1 MIAEELPDDW
11 HDLELYLPSRHI
23 LSSTSPPPLP
33 LPLNRR
39 LIEAQPHPYPLDAR
53 ALVSSNSEFSP
64 NFPSL
69 SSMSLIANSSA
80 SAPVPP
86 FSVYDAG
93 PSAAASA
100 SASVSV
106 SVSPLQALLVAA
118 LLLVIAGTAVG
129 NFLVALSLLAVRRLR
144 SQPANLLLLSLSISD
159 QLIALTVE
167 PFALYKTFFAP
178 YGWELGPFTCKVCTL
193 HLQTFDCVLV
203 YAIRVINLL
212 CTLTTS
218 TLYS

>member
-23 LSSTSPPPLP
+23 LSSTSLPPPPLP
-33 LPLNRR
+33 LNRG
-39 LIEAQPHPYPLDAR
+39 LIEAQPHSYPLDAR

-64 NFPSL
+64 NFPLL

-86 FSVYDAG
+86 FSVSDAG
-93 PSAAASA
+93 PSA

-106 SVSPLQALLVAA
+106 SPLQVLLVAA
-118 LLLVIAGTAVG
+118 LVLVIAGTAVG

-144 SQPANLLLLSLSISD
+144 SQPANILLLSLSISD

-178 YGWELGPFTCKVCTL
+178 NGWALGPSTCKVCISHMQYTL
-193 HLQTFDCVLV
+193 DCVLV
-203 YAIRVINLL
+203 YAVE
-212 CTLTTS
+212 
-218 TLYS
+218 